1 MKMGSAMARRTLVDD
16 LVDGLLD
23 DILAGKLRPHEA
35 IPPEADIAKAYDV
48 SRLTVREALKALRAQ
63 NILYVKAGRGTFVNP
78 TDNWTGLD
86 AIFKAA
92 SHGNEAEQVA
102 VGLIEMRRM
111 VETGA
116 AALAARRHTAE
127 HARQMRVCIADM
139 KRFHDSGDLDA
150 FVAADIGFHDTVLKA
165 AGNPFIRAL
174 FAQLGQLLYEKRR
187 ETSAVEQIQVHA
199 IEYHQK
205 VMDSILSGDA
215 ELARRTMDDHME
227 QTYQDYERYVHHPA
241 P

>member
-1 MKMGSAMARRTLVDD
+1 MGRRTLVDD

-23 DILAGKLRPHEA
+23 DILAGRLKAHDA

-92 SHGNEAEQVA
+92 SHGNGADQVS

-116 AALAARRHTAE
+116 ASLAAKRHTPE
-127 HARQMRVCIADM
+127 HARQMEQCIADM
-139 KRFHDSGDLDA
+139 KRFYEAGDLDS
-150 FVAADIGFHDTVLKA
+150 FVEADIAFHDAVLRA
-165 AGNPFIRAL
+165 SGNPFVRAL
-174 FAQLGQLLYEKRR
+174 FAQLGQLLYMTRR
-187 ETSAVEQIQVHA
+187 ETSAVPEIQLHA
-199 IEYHQK
+199 IEFHQK
-205 VMDSILSGDA
+205 VMESILSGDA
-215 ELARRTMDDHME
+215 ELSRRVMDDHME
-227 QTYQDYERYVHHPA
+227 QTYRDFERYVQHPESQD
-241 P
+241 

>member
-1 MKMGSAMARRTLVDD
+1 MGRRTLVDD

-23 DILAGKLRPHEA
+23 DILDGKLKPHDA

-78 TDNWTGLD
+78 SDNWTGLD

-92 SHGNEAEQVA
+92 SHGNGADQVS

-116 AALAARRHTAE
+116 ASLAAKRHTPE
-127 HARQMRVCIADM
+127 HAEQMRACITDM
-139 KRFHDSGDLDA
+139 KRFHESGDLDR
-150 FVAADIGFHDTVLKA
+150 FVQADIAFHDAVLRA
-165 AGNPFIRAL
+165 SGNPFVRAL
-174 FAQLGQLLYEKRR
+174 FAQLGQLLYMTRR
-187 ETSAVEQIQVHA
+187 ETSAVPEIQVHA

-215 ELARRTMDDHME
+215 ELSRRTMDEHMD
-227 QTYQDYERYVHHPA
+227 QTYRDYERYVHRSEP
-241 P
+241 

>member
-1 MKMGSAMARRTLVDD
+1 MGRRTLVDD

-23 DILAGKLRPHEA
+23 DILDGKLQPHEA

-78 TDNWTGLD
+78 PDNWTGLD

-92 SHGNEAEQVA
+92 SHGNGAEQVA

-116 AALAARRHTAE
+116 AALAAKRHTTE
-127 HARQMRVCIADM
+127 HAEQMRQCIADM

-150 FVAADIGFHDTVLKA
+150 FVAADIGFHDAVLKA

-174 FAQLGQLLYEKRR
+174 FAQLGQLLYVKRR

-227 QTYQDYERYVHHPA
+227 QTYQDYERYVHNPA
-241 P
+241 S

>member
-1 MKMGSAMARRTLVDD
+1 MGRRTLVDD

-23 DILAGKLRPHEA
+23 DILEGRLKPHDA
-35 IPPEADIAKAYDV
+35 IPPEADIAKAHDV

-78 TDNWTGLD
+78 SDNWTGLD

-92 SHGNEAEQVA
+92 SHGNGADQVS

-116 AALAARRHTAE
+116 AALAAKRHTAE
-127 HARQMRVCIADM
+127 HADQMRKCIADM
-139 KRFHDSGDLDA
+139 ELSHDAGDLDR
-150 FVAADIGFHDTVLKA
+150 FVEADIGFHDAVLRA
-165 AGNPFIRAL
+165 SGNPFVRAL
-174 FAQLGQLLYEKRR
+174 FAQLGQLLYVTRR
-187 ETSAVEQIQVHA
+187 ETSAVPEIQVHA
-199 IEYHQK
+199 IEHHRK

-215 ELARRTMDDHME
+215 ELARRTMDEHMD
-227 QTYQDYERYVHHPA
+227 QTYRDFERYVHHHG
-241 P
+241 

>member
-1 MKMGSAMARRTLVDD
+1 MGRRTLVDD
-16 LVDGLLD
+16 LVDGLLE
-23 DILAGKLRPHEA
+23 DILSGRLKAHDA

-78 TDNWTGLD
+78 SDNWTGLD

-92 SHGNEAEQVA
+92 SHGNGAEQVS

-116 AALAARRHTAE
+116 ASLAAKRHTPE
-127 HARQMRVCIADM
+127 HARQMEQCIADM
-139 KRFHDSGDLDA
+139 KRCHEAGNLDG
-150 FVAADIGFHDTVLKA
+150 FVEADITFHDTVLRA
-165 AGNPFIRAL
+165 SGNPFVRAL
-174 FAQLGQLLYEKRR
+174 FSQLGQLLYMTRR
-187 ETSAVEQIQVHA
+187 ETSAVPEIQLHA

-205 VMDSILSGDA
+205 VMESILSGDA
-215 ELARRTMDDHME
+215 ELSRRVMDDHME
-227 QTYQDYERYVHHPA
+227 QTYRDYERYVQPPEPQA
-241 P
+241 

>member
-1 MKMGSAMARRTLVDD
+1 MGRRTLVDD
-16 LVDGLLD
+16 LVDGLLNE
-23 DILAGKLRPHEA
+23 ILDGKLQPHSA
-35 IPPEADIAKAYDV
+35 IPPEADIATAYGV

-92 SHGNEAEQVA
+92 SHGNAAEQVS

-116 AALAARRHTAE
+116 AALAAKRYTPE
-127 HARQMRVCIADM
+127 HAERMRECIEDM
-139 KRFHDSGDLDA
+139 KRFHESGDLDR
-150 FVAADIGFHDTVLKA
+150 FVEADIGFHDAVLRA
-165 AGNPFIRAL
+165 SGNPFVRAL
-174 FAQLGQLLYEKRR
+174 FGQLGQLLYITRR
-187 ETSAVEQIQVHA
+187 ETSAVGVIQQHA
-199 IEYHQK
+199 IDYHQR

-215 ELARRTMDDHME
+215 ERSRQAMDEHMD
-227 QTYQDYERYVHHPA
+227 QTNEDYERYVRGA
-241 P
+241 KS